1 MLQKYDFFVSRRAS
15 VADFQAQNVGPT
27 GESGGE
33 NGRGGRLAREN
44 GGLFDKGSPLWSK
57 NLRVFQQNAGQ
68 RRGERLFC
76 AQSLAKRGRMLIFAT

>member
-44 GGLFDKGSPLWSK
+44 GGLSTKAPHFG
-57 NLRVFQQNAGQ
+57 
-68 RRGERLFC
+68 
-76 AQSLAKRGRMLIFAT
+76 